1 MGCAMLPTR
10 TRPEQEDGRHREEG
24 SSSGRPPILEI
35 RNLKTHFNLD
45 EGVVRAVD
53 DVSLTL
59 EKGSTLGVVGES
71 GCGKSVTARSVL
83 QIVGAGGKI
92 VDGEI
97 LFHRD
102 GSVVD
107 LATFEPRGRDIRAVR
122 GREIA
127 MIFQEP
133 MAAFSPVYTVGKQI
147 IEAIRVHTDASKV
160 AARERTMDLL
170 ARVGIPQPKR
180 TVDQFPFELSG
191 GMLQRAMIAMAL
203 SCEPNI
209 LIADEPTTALDVTIQ
224 GQILALLKSIQEE
237 TGMSIM
243 LISHNMGV
251 IAEMADSVAVM
262 YLGRVIEEAP
272 AWELFDG
279 PRHPYTQALLQSI
292 PMVEET
298 VQSRLR
304 SIKGSVPNPYA
315 MPKACRFHPRCDAFM
330 SGTCDVREPALMP
343 VGPGHRAAC
352 FLVGDVEHE

>member
-1 MGCAMLPTR
+1 MMLPIH
-10 TRPEQEDGRHREEG
+10 TRPDHEGGRYQEAGA
-24 SSSGRPPILEI
+24 STGRPPILEI
-35 RNLKTHFNLD
+35 RNLKTSFVLD
-45 EGVVRAVD
+45 EGVVRAVN

-59 EKGSTLGVVGES
+59 EKGATLGVVGES

-92 VDGEI
+92 SDGEI
-97 LFHRD
+97 LLHRD
-102 GSVVD
+102 HEVVD
-107 LATFEPRGRDIRAVR
+107 LTTFDPHGREIRSVR
-122 GREIA
+122 GGEIA

-133 MAAFSPVYTVGKQI
+133 MAAFSPVYTIGRQI
-147 IEAIRVHTDASKV
+147 IEAIQVHTDTSK
-160 AARERTMDLL
+160 ADARAQTTELL
-170 ARVGIPQPKR
+170 ARVGIPHPKR
-180 TVDQFPFELSG
+180 TVDQYPFELSG

-203 SCEPNI
+203 SCGPDI

-272 AWELFDG
+272 VWDLFDN
-279 PRHPYTQALLQSI
+279 PRHPYTQALLESI
-292 PMVEET
+292 PMVEEQ
-298 VQSRLR
+298 VQARLR

-315 MPKACRFHPRCDAFM
+315 IPRACRFHPRCDSFM
-330 SGTCDVREPALMP
+330 TGTCDVREPALMP
-343 VGPGHRAAC
+343 VDTGHRAAC
-352 FLVGDVEHE
+352 FLVGEAEHE